1 MTLFQINND
10 ITSNKWKMALNFTY
24 GEQILHVFQNTFKI
38 LLMWF
43 PKLHN
48 PLPVTLWGKCL
59 TNQLPHRKSP
69 ITFPSVH
76 FSLGNRIPAKVELP
90 VEPAIGHV
98 RTCHVLESVITDHI
112 YDGTDHRLPGI
123 IKADEKSLKTFLF
136 EVYHN
141 NYITSIY

>member
-1 MTLFQINND
+1 MILLQINEKWLL
-10 ITSNKWKMALNFTY
+10 TSHMVNKSFMYFKIHL
-24 GEQILHVFQNTFKI
+24 KI

-48 PLPVTLWGKCL
+48 PPPVTLWGKCL

-90 VEPAIGHV
+90 VEPAVGHV

-112 YDGTDHRLPGI
+112 YDGTDHCLPGI

-136 EVYHN
+136 EVCHN